1 MLFLAYFSDKLAL
14 RVVIDQHTTILLS
27 DLCIEYNS
35 ELAPG
40 LWVLIFELGDIF
52 SKRLLR
58 FVMGLLA
65 ATLIDHLRPM
75 ATILDLL
82 SVLIFLRRNLRL
94 A

>member
-14 RVVIDQHTTILLS
+14 RVVIDQHTSILLS
-27 DLCIEYNS
+27 DLCIEYTS
-35 ELAPG
+35 ELASG

-65 ATLIDHLRPM
+65 STLIDHLRPM
-75 ATILDLL
+75 ATVLDLL